1 MQARESP
8 ARRDPLQ
15 EVIKNVE
22 VGLYISSDRANRG
35 ASWIHRNRFGRGGHR
50 QVPVF
55 HVPGHMPDFLGHRHI
70 RREEG
75 DVTNFQIRR
84 FSNAV

>member
-8 ARRDPLQ
+8 AGRDSLP

-55 HVPGHMPDFLGHRHI
+55 PVSGHMPDLFHHRHI
-70 RREEG
+70 DREKG
-75 DVTNFQIRR
+75 
-84 FSNAV
+84 AVGVLS